1 MIDENQQLFT
11 LYDNPTEMEELFREI
26 ASNYGLNFYPNTSM
40 TALHVRTN
48 TLEDAIEKPIQNYD
62 HLIFWFNGE
71 EIHFVYVI
79 DKFKGNERIDD
90 KLTVKDFYTFI
101 DCLIQKIKD
110 VKIKKELSK
119 IETDF
124 E

>member
-1 MIDENQQLFT
+1 MIDENQQLYT

-26 ASNYGLNFYPNTSM
+26 ASSYGLNFYPKTNM

-48 TLEDAIEKPIQNYD
+48 TLEDAIEKPVQNYD
-62 HLIFWFNGE
+62 HLVFWFNGE
-71 EIHFVYVI
+71 EIHFVYLI

-110 VKIKKELSK
+110 VKIKKVLNQINK
-119 IETDF
+119 DF